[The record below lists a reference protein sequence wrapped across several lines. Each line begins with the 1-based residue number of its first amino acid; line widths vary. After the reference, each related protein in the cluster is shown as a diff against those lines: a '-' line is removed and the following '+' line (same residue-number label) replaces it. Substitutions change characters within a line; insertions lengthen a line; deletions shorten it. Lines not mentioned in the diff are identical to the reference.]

1 MVRVKEPLP
10 GVVYLSAADTDHYI
24 SEGVFTHQ
32 TLIGAL
38 RETFARHAASVALS
52 GPARRMLYSELDTRT
67 TRGAAALWRLGLR
80 PTDRALFQIR
90 NSPELVQAFLSCLKI
105 GVIPICTL
113 AAHREQEITYIGN
126 HAAAKAHFVHGDD
139 SRFDMVGFAR
149 STAKAIPSVSHV
161 IKVLGGGGE
170 PGALAFEEL
179 IEAEDLDEAR
189 VLVNA
194 IDLDPYQVVVFQLSG
209 GTSGIPKIIPRFNA
223 EYLYAMRSVIAFM
236 GITSQTVTFTPNP
249 FMHNAPMSCFWGPTL
264 LTGGEVAI
272 AEGPS
277 IADIEAT
284 LAACRPDWIAMAK
297 VHLLR
302 LAEAGGISRLSFDN
316 VRAFAVP
323 DSAQRL
329 SSLLGATCVPMYGM
343 TEGLL
348 AFCSPSDPPGARNST
363 VGRSTSPHDQIRIV
377 RPGTEEDLP
386 DGEIGEL
393 LVRGPCTIR
402 GYYNAPDHDAEGIT
416 PEGFYRSGDLMSFTT
431 IDGVR
436 NLVFNGRVKDVI
448 DRGGEKI
455 NCGEVEVA
463 IGQHPAVGA
472 VACVAMPDPLY
483 GERMCAFIVPCAAA
497 DDLTLNTISKHLAA
511 LGFAKFKWPERIE
524 LVRELPMTTSGKVS
538 KPRMRELIAAKLA
551 EESRHTPLNTLAT
564 QAAYRDVGKPAEEHL
579 GGGPPSRSA
588 SRPAQ

>member
-10 GVVYLSAADTDHYI
+10 GVVYMSDADIDHYI
-24 SEGVFTHQ
+24 SAGVFTNE
-32 TLIGAL
+32 TLIGAF
-38 RETFARHAASVALS
+38 RETFARNADRIALS
-52 GPARRMLYSELDTRT
+52 GPARTMSYSDLDAQT

-90 NSPELVQAFLSCLKI
+90 NSREMVQAFFSCLKI

-139 SRFDMVGFAR
+139 SRFDMVSFAR
-149 STAKAIPSVSHV
+149 STAKSIPSLNNV
-161 IKVLGGGGE
+161 IKVLGGPTE
-170 PGALAFEEL
+170 SGALAFEEL
-179 IEAEDLDEAR
+179 IEAEDTEKAR
-189 VLVNA
+189 ALVDA
-194 IDLDPYQVVVFQLSG
+194 VDLDPYQAVIFQLSG

-223 EYLYAMRSVIAFM
+223 EYLHAMRSVIAFM
-236 GITSQTVTFTPNP
+236 GLTSETVAFTPNP

-264 LTGGEVAI
+264 LAGGEVAI

-284 LAACRPDWIAMAK
+284 LAARRPNWIAMAK

-302 LAEAGGISRLSFDN
+302 LADAGGLGRLTFDN
-316 VRAFAVP
+316 VRAFSVP
-323 DSAQRL
+323 DSVRQL
-329 SSLLGATCVPMYGM
+329 STLLGATCVPMYGM

-348 AFCSPSDPPGARNST
+348 TFGSPTDPPEMLNST
-363 VGRSTSPHDQIRIV
+363 VGRSVSPHDLIRIV

-393 LVRGPCTIR
+393 LVRGPSTIR
-402 GYYNAPDHDAEGIT
+402 GYYNAPERDAEAIT
-416 PEGFYRSGDLMSFTT
+416 ADRFYRSGDLMSFTT

-455 NCGEVEVA
+455 NCGEVEEA
-463 IGQHPAVGA
+463 LGLHPAISA
-472 VACVAMPDPLY
+472 VACVAMPDPRY
-483 GERMCAFIVPCAAA
+483 GERMCAFVVPRAGA
-497 DDLTLNTISKHLAA
+497 DDPTLTIITTHLAA
-511 LGFAKFKWPERIE
+511 LGLAKFKWPERIE
-524 LVRELPMTTSGKVS
+524 LVRELPATTSGKVS
-538 KPRMRELIAAKLA
+538 KPLMREIIAAKLK
-551 EESRHTPLNTLAT
+551 EES
-564 QAAYRDVGKPAEEHL
+564 Q
-579 GGGPPSRSA
+579 
-588 SRPAQ
+588 

>member
-10 GVVYLSAADTDHYI
+10 GVVYMSDADIDHYI
-24 SEGVFTHQ
+24 SAGVFTNE
-32 TLIGAL
+32 TLIGAF
-38 RETFARHAASVALS
+38 RETFARNADRIALS
-52 GPARRMLYSELDTRT
+52 GPARTMSYSDLDAQT

-90 NSPELVQAFLSCLKI
+90 NSREMVQAFFSCLKI

-139 SRFDMVGFAR
+139 SRFDMVSFAR
-149 STAKAIPSVSHV
+149 STAKSIPSLNYV
-161 IKVLGGGGE
+161 IKVLGGPTE
-170 PGALAFEEL
+170 SGALAFEEL
-179 IEAEDLDEAR
+179 IEAEDTEKAR
-189 VLVNA
+189 ALVDA
-194 IDLDPYQVVVFQLSG
+194 VDLDPYQAVIFQLSG

-223 EYLYAMRSVIAFM
+223 EYLLAMRSVIAFM
-236 GITSQTVTFTPNP
+236 GLTSETVAFTPNP

-264 LTGGEVAI
+264 LAGGEVAI

-284 LAACRPDWIAMAK
+284 LAARRPNWIAMAK

-302 LAEAGGISRLSFDN
+302 LADAGGLGRLTFDN
-316 VRAFAVP
+316 VRAFSVP
-323 DSAQRL
+323 DSARQL
-329 SSLLGATCVPMYGM
+329 STLLGATCVPMYGM

-348 AFCSPSDPPGARNST
+348 TFGSPTDPPEMLNTT
-363 VGRSTSPHDQIRIV
+363 VGRSVSPHDLIRIV

-393 LVRGPCTIR
+393 LVRGPSTIR
-402 GYYNAPDHDAEGIT
+402 GYYNAPERDSEAIT
-416 PEGFYRSGDLMSFTT
+416 ANGFYRSGDLMSFTT

-455 NCGEVEVA
+455 NCGEVEEA
-463 IGQHPAVGA
+463 LGLHPAISA
-472 VACVAMPDPLY
+472 VACVAMPDPRY
-483 GERMCAFIVPCAAA
+483 GERMCAFVVPRAGA
-497 DDLTLNTISKHLAA
+497 DDPTLNIITTHLAA
-511 LGFAKFKWPERIE
+511 LGLAKFKWPERIE
-524 LVRELPMTTSGKVS
+524 LVRELPATTSGKVS
-538 KPRMRELIAAKLA
+538 KPLMREIIAAKLK
-551 EESRHTPLNTLAT
+551 EES
-564 QAAYRDVGKPAEEHL
+564 Q
-579 GGGPPSRSA
+579 
-588 SRPAQ
+588 

>member
-10 GVVYLSAADTDHYI
+10 GVVYMSDADIDHYI
-24 SEGVFTHQ
+24 SAGVFTNE
-32 TLIGAL
+32 TLIGAF
-38 RETFARHAASVALS
+38 RETFARNADRIALS
-52 GPARRMLYSELDTRT
+52 GPARTMSYSDLDAQT

-90 NSPELVQAFLSCLKI
+90 NSREMVQAFFSCLKI

-139 SRFDMVGFAR
+139 SRFDMVSFAR
-149 STAKAIPSVSHV
+149 STAKSIPSLNNV
-161 IKVLGGGGE
+161 IKVLGGPTE
-170 PGALAFEEL
+170 SGALAFEEL
-179 IEAEDLDEAR
+179 IEAEDTGKARALLDA
-189 VLVNA
+189 V
-194 IDLDPYQVVVFQLSG
+194 DLDPYQAVIFQLSG

-223 EYLYAMRSVIAFM
+223 EYLHAMRSVIAFM
-236 GITSQTVTFTPNP
+236 GLTSETVAFTPNP

-264 LTGGEVAI
+264 LAGGEVAI

-284 LAACRPDWIAMAK
+284 LAARRPNWIAMAK

-302 LAEAGGISRLSFDN
+302 LADAGGLGRLTFDN
-316 VRAFAVP
+316 VRAFSVP
-323 DSAQRL
+323 DSARQL
-329 SSLLGATCVPMYGM
+329 STLLGATCVPMYGM

-348 AFCSPSDPPGARNST
+348 TFGSPTDPPEMLNST
-363 VGRSTSPHDQIRIV
+363 VGRSVSPHDLIRIV

-393 LVRGPCTIR
+393 LVRGPSTIR
-402 GYYNAPDHDAEGIT
+402 GYYNAPERDSEAIT
-416 PEGFYRSGDLMSFTT
+416 ANGFYRSGDLMSFTT

-455 NCGEVEVA
+455 NCGEVEEA
-463 IGQHPAVGA
+463 LGLHPAISA
-472 VACVAMPDPLY
+472 VACVAMPDPRY
-483 GERMCAFIVPCAAA
+483 GERMCAFVVPRAGA
-497 DDLTLNTISKHLAA
+497 DDPTLNIITTHLAA
-511 LGFAKFKWPERIE
+511 LGLAKFKWPERIE
-524 LVRELPMTTSGKVS
+524 LVRELPTTTSGKVS
-538 KPRMRELIAAKLA
+538 KPLMREIIAAKLK
-551 EESRHTPLNTLAT
+551 EES
-564 QAAYRDVGKPAEEHL
+564 Q
-579 GGGPPSRSA
+579 
-588 SRPAQ
+588 

>member
-10 GVVYLSAADTDHYI
+10 GVVYMSDADIDHYI
-24 SEGVFTHQ
+24 SAGVFTNE
-32 TLIGAL
+32 TLIGAF
-38 RETFARHAASVALS
+38 RETFARNADRIALS
-52 GPARRMLYSELDTRT
+52 GPARTMSYSDLDAQT

-90 NSPELVQAFLSCLKI
+90 NSREMVQAFFSCLKI

-139 SRFDMVGFAR
+139 SRFDMVSFAR
-149 STAKAIPSVSHV
+149 STAKSIPSLNNV
-161 IKVLGGGGE
+161 IKVLGGPTE
-170 PGALAFEEL
+170 SGALAFEEL
-179 IEAEDLDEAR
+179 IEAEDTEKAR
-189 VLVNA
+189 ALVDA
-194 IDLDPYQVVVFQLSG
+194 VDLDPYQAVIFQLSG

-223 EYLYAMRSVIAFM
+223 EYLHAMRSVIAFM
-236 GITSQTVTFTPNP
+236 GLTSETVAFTPNP

-264 LTGGEVAI
+264 LAGGEVAI

-284 LAACRPDWIAMAK
+284 LAARRPNWIAMAK

-302 LAEAGGISRLSFDN
+302 LADAGGLGRLTFDN
-316 VRAFAVP
+316 VRAFSVP
-323 DSAQRL
+323 DSARQL
-329 SSLLGATCVPMYGM
+329 STLLGATCVPMYGM

-348 AFCSPSDPPGARNST
+348 TFGSPTDPPEMLNST
-363 VGRSTSPHDQIRIV
+363 VGRSVSPHDLIRIV

-393 LVRGPCTIR
+393 LVRGPSTIR
-402 GYYNAPDHDAEGIT
+402 GYYNAPERDSEAIT
-416 PEGFYRSGDLMSFTT
+416 ANGFYRSGDLMSFTT

-455 NCGEVEVA
+455 NCGEVEEA
-463 IGQHPAVGA
+463 LGLHPAISA
-472 VACVAMPDPLY
+472 VACVAMPDPRY
-483 GERMCAFIVPCAAA
+483 GERMCAFVVPRAGA
-497 DDLTLNTISKHLAA
+497 DDPTLNIITTHLAA
-511 LGFAKFKWPERIE
+511 LGLAKFKWPERIE
-524 LVRELPMTTSGKVS
+524 LVRELPATTSGKVS
-538 KPRMRELIAAKLA
+538 KPLMREIIAAKLK
-551 EESRHTPLNTLAT
+551 EES
-564 QAAYRDVGKPAEEHL
+564 Q
-579 GGGPPSRSA
+579 
-588 SRPAQ
+588 